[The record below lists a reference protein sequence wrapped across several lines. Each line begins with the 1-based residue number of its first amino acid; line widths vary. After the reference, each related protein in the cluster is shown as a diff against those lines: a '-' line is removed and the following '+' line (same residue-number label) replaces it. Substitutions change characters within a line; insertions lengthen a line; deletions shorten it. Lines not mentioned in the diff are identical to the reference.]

1 MADEMMAGESG
12 DESPDSIT
20 IPRSVLGDRKC
31 KPGEKLTFTV
41 TDVDPDTGD
50 VEATLGGYADKGSNG
65 GSSMDD
71 EMDRYPMET

>member
-1 MADEMMAGESG
+1 MADEMM
-12 DESPDSIT
+12 DEGQDSIT

-50 VEATLGGYADKGSNG
+50 VEATLGGYAEKGGSSNG
-65 GSSMDD
+65 GSTDMSD
-71 EMDRYPMET
+71 EMASYPMD